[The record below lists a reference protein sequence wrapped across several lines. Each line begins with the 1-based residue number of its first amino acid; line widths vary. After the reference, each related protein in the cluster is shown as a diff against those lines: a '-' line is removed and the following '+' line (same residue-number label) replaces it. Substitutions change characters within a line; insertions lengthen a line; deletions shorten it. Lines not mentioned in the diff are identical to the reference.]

1 MLKLRRAATNPTIQ
15 LLSEIRPPVRIK
27 KILANPSL
35 LCQLFPMQ
43 LAQMT
48 DEQTREYHLKKLYQ
62 LSLKSLGQIPQ
73 LDEPTKEQNQ
83 WVERRMR
90 GSARSRSWQ
99 RWFVSTPDIQGPYFT
114 EEQKQKLGLTDKDIV
129 GKGMA

>member
-1 MLKLRRAATNPTIQ
+1 MLKLKQPMNPTLR

-35 LCQLFPMQ
+35 LVGLFPMQ

-48 DEQTREYHLKKLYQ
+48 DEQTREYHLKKLHQ

-73 LDEPTKEQNQ
+73 LEKPTEEQTRCC
-83 WVERRMR
+83 ERRMR
-90 GSARSRSWQ
+90 GPARSWQ
-99 RWFVSTPDIQGPYFT
+99 RWFVGLYFT
-114 EEQKQKLGLTDKDIV
+114 EEQKLELGLTDKDIA